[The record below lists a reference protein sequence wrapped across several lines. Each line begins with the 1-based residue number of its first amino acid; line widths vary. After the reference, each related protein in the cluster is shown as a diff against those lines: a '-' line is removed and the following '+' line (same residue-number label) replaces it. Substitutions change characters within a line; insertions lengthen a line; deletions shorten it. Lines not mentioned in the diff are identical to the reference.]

1 MLYQVQ
7 KMTGIVHK
15 TYHLNGTQ
23 MKSVQNHHLC
33 QTHLTCQDTSQDKAF
48 LMEPFMLDFQMGN
61 TDFNRVY
68 RFDLDVLPIC
78 PSTPTPVCTSTPI
91 PKGKKKENSKI

>member
-1 MLYQVQ
+1 MSNTSDL
-7 KMTGIVHK
+7 
-15 TYHLNGTQ
+15 
-23 MKSVQNHHLC
+23 S
-33 QTHLTCQDTSQDKAF
+33 DTSQDKGF

-68 RFDLDVLPIC
+68 RFDFDVLPIC

-91 PKGKKKENSKI
+91 PKEKQKKRKIPKFKLPKLKLKF